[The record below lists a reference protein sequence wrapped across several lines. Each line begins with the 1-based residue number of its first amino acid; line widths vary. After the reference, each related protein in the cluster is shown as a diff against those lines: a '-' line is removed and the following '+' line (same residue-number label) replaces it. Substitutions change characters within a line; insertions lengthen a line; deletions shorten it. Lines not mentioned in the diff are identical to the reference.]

1 MSTIGRRRRRLFAT
15 VALAALIVAVPV
27 AVYTWGRESGTFQVR
42 HVVIHGQRSAHT
54 RALRAVLRRRFLGA
68 NLFLVSAARVRAALA
83 GFPDVDQV
91 EIDRDFPDTL
101 KVRMT
106 EYVPA
111 ALLLSAGRWYVVA
124 SGGRVLAQAT
134 STVVG
139 GTSPAGSPSGG
150 ASPEVSASS
159 GTTFSPAANA
169 SPTANVSPVAG
180 GTTTGTPAGTSSPSS
195 SPSPNA
201 SPTTLPQ
208 PGAGVGLP
216 RGARHLPVVVSSV
229 PVSVGTTVAD
239 PHVRQ
244 ALAVL
249 AALPA
254 ALRRTALGARATD
267 TSIIVY
273 ESGGLRIEFGDG
285 SELAAKALA
294 LKAVLVALPDAPRHL
309 HLRRRLGP
317 RPSAGRSP
325 AARAGHADRHAGR
338 YAVAHAERHAEEHA
352 VGLTERHEERH
363 ARWRRQA
370 HRHTYDGAVTA
381 RSAPRESPAFISPEW
396 PTV

>member
-1 MSTIGRRRRRLFAT
+1 MSAIGRRRRRLFAT

-83 GFPDVDQV
+83 GFPYVDQV
-91 EIDRDFPDTL
+91 QIDRDFPDTL
-101 KVRMT
+101 RVRMT

-111 ALLLSAGRWYVVA
+111 ALLLSAGQWYVVA

-134 STVVG
+134 STAAN
-139 GTSPAGSPSGG
+139 GTSPAGSPSAG
-150 ASPEVSASS
+150 ASPEMSASS

-169 SPTANVSPVAG
+169 SPTANASPVAG
-180 GTTTGTPAGTSSPSS
+180 GTITGTPAGTSSPSS
-195 SPSPNA
+195 SPSPSA

-216 RGARHLPVVVSSV
+216 RGARHLPVVVSGA

-254 ALRRTALGARATD
+254 TLRRTALGARATD

-273 ESGGLRIEFGDG
+273 ESGGLRVEFGDG
-285 SELAAKALA
+285 SELAAKALS
-294 LKAVLVALPDAPRHL
+294 LKAVLSRYRAHRVTCTYVDVSVPDRPLGAPLLPAPATQTGTTAGAPSHTP
-309 HLRRRLGP
+309 GATP
-317 RPSAGRSP
+317 KSTPSGSPSATKSATPGG
-325 AARAGHADRHAGR
+325 AAK
-338 YAVAHAERHAEEHA
+338 
-352 VGLTERHEERH
+352 
-363 ARWRRQA
+363 
-370 HRHTYDGAVTA
+370 
-381 RSAPRESPAFISPEW
+381 
-396 PTV
+396 PTGTPTTTP

>member
-1 MSTIGRRRRRLFAT
+1 MSAIGRRRRRLFAT

-83 GFPDVDQV
+83 GFPYVDQV
-91 EIDRDFPDTL
+91 QIDRDFPDTL
-101 KVRMT
+101 RIRMT

-111 ALLLSAGRWYVVA
+111 ALLLSAGQWYVVA

-134 STVVG
+134 STAAN
-139 GTSPAGSPSGG
+139 GTSPAGSPSAG

-159 GTTFSPAANA
+159 GTTFSPTANVSPTANA
-169 SPTANVSPVAG
+169 SPTTNATPVAG
-180 GTTTGTPAGTSSPSS
+180 GTTTGASAGTSSPS
-195 SPSPNA
+195 PSA

-216 RGARHLPVVVSSV
+216 RGARHLPVVVSSA

-273 ESGGLRIEFGDG
+273 ESGGLRVEFGDG
-285 SELAAKALA
+285 SELAAKALS
-294 LKAVLVALPDAPRHL
+294 LRAVLSRYRAHRVTCTYVDVSVPDRPLGAPLLPAPATQT
-309 HLRRRLGP
+309 GTTAGTP
-317 RPSAGRSP
+317 SYTPGATPKSTPSGSPSATKSATPGG
-325 AARAGHADRHAGR
+325 AAK
-338 YAVAHAERHAEEHA
+338 
-352 VGLTERHEERH
+352 
-363 ARWRRQA
+363 
-370 HRHTYDGAVTA
+370 
-381 RSAPRESPAFISPEW
+381 
-396 PTV
+396 PTGTPTTTP